1 MVGTQI
7 GNYRIQEKIG
17 EGGMGVVYK
26 GVDVNL
32 DRVVAIKALNT
43 ELRGNAEL
51 EQRFRAEAKAQANLN
66 HTNLATLYTLL
77 IEDGR
82 PFMVMEFIEGETFE
96 QMVQRR
102 GPIPAEEAI
111 PLFRQALLGIGQA
124 HRMGIVHRDIKPSNL
139 MLNRQGIV
147 KVMDFG
153 IAKVLGGRGMTR
165 TGTQMGTAFYMSPEQ
180 VLNRNVDIRSDIYS
194 LGVTLYEMLT
204 ANVPFSGDS
213 DYQIM
218 SDHVNTP
225 PPMLT
230 KFYPYVPPGV
240 QNAVLKAI
248 EKSQDARFQSVEE
261 FGAALEQPNDFGV
274 APGAVPVSAPA
285 AYPRATV
292 VENTPRY
299 TAPGVP
305 PAVAAGMMP
314 GVAPGAP
321 TGFPPAATHAAT
333 QAATAAPS
341 RSRDFMIIGGA
352 LLTMLVLAGAWLA
365 LRPGPKVTPLP
376 PALPPVTNTGTNIA
390 PSTDTNVTALS
401 SSTPVQGQARPV
413 GGQTQNRP
421 ASRPQTNQTPPRQ
434 AQARQ
439 TSPPQ
444 ASQPAPDTPNQN
456 AAPPPAPP
464 PAPAPAP
471 VAAAPVVIPAGTL
484 ITVRMI
490 DNVDSSRDTPGRRFQ
505 ASVDEP
511 IAAVGRI
518 AVPRGATAGLVMT
531 NVAQAGHIEG
541 RNAVALELVTLTIGR
556 NIYTV
561 RSTLFEK
568 EGPSRGQRSAEVI
581 GGGAAVG
588 AVVGGIFG
596 HGKGAAAGAAAG
608 AGAGT
613 GAQYMTRA
621 APVTIPSETRINFTL
636 RSPVTVGP

>member
-7 GNYRIQEKIG
+7 GNYRIQEKLG

-43 ELRGNAEL
+43 ELRGNSEL

-82 PFMVMEFIEGETFE
+82 PFMVMEFVEGETFE

-111 PLFRQALLGIGQA
+111 PLFRQALLGIGHA

-139 MLNRQGIV
+139 MLNKQGIV

-153 IAKVLGGRGMTR
+153 IAKVLGARGMTR

-230 KFYPYVPPGV
+230 KFYPYVPAGV
-240 QNAVLKAI
+240 QNAVLKSI

-261 FGAALEQPNDFGV
+261 FGAALERPADFGV
-274 APGAVPVSAPA
+274 VPAGVPAAAPA
-285 AYPRATV
+285 APPRATV
-292 VENTPRY
+292 VDTAPRY
-299 TAPGVP
+299 TAPVVP
-305 PAVAAGMMP
+305 PAAAAGTLP
-314 GVAPGAP
+314 GVAPAVS
-321 TGFPPAATHAAT
+321 
-333 QAATAAPS
+333 QASGSS
-341 RSRDFMIIGGA
+341 RSGSRDFMVIGGA
-352 LLTMLVLAGAWLA
+352 VLAVLVLAGAWLA
-365 LRPGPKVTPLP
+365 LRPSQKATALP
-376 PALPPVTNTGTNIA
+376 PALPP
-390 PSTDTNVTALS
+390 ALHAGNQVAAS
-401 SSTPVQGQARPV
+401 NDLIPLSDPTPVKGPARPV
-413 GGQTQNRP
+413 TGQPQNRP
-421 ASRPQTNQTPPRQ
+421 APPRPNVQTPVRQTPPS
-434 AQARQ
+434 A
-439 TSPPQ
+439 TDYTPPV
-444 ASQPAPDTPNQN
+444 TP
-456 AAPPPAPP
+456 PSPP

-471 VAAAPVVIPAGTL
+471 AAGPVVIPAGTL
-484 ITVRMI
+484 LTVRMI
-490 DNVDSSRDTPGRRFQ
+490 DNIDSSRDTPGRRFQ

-511 IAAVGRI
+511 VAAGGRI
-518 AVPRGATAGLVMT
+518 AIPRGATAGLVMT
-531 NVAQAGHIEG
+531 NVSQAGHIQG
-541 RNAVALELVTLTIGR
+541 RNAIALELVTLMIGR

-561 RSTLFEK
+561 RSSVFEK
-568 EGPSRGQRSAEVI
+568 EGASRGKRSAEVI
-581 GGGAAVG
+581 GGSAAVG
-588 AVVGGIFG
+588 ALVGGLVG
-596 HGKGAAAGAAAG
+596 HGKGAAVGAAAG

-613 GAQYMTRA
+613 GAQYMTNA
-621 APVTIPSETRINFTL
+621 APVIIAPETRINFTL
-636 RSPVTVGP
+636 RTPVSINQ